1 MVPTDGNIVG
11 TWCKFILA
19 TATFTN
25 FGDRGTKEVFHG
37 AIYGDFYSLPVY
49 LKADILSRG
58 YWTKARIPHEDGQIV
73 SFIHPTNLNKRV
85 ITRVNDAMTI

>member
-11 TWCKFILA
+11 TWCKFIFTA
-19 TATFTN
+19 ATFTD
-25 FGDRGTKEVFHG
+25 FCDRGTKEVFHG
-37 AIYGDFYSLPVY
+37 AIYGDFYSLTVY
-49 LKADILSRG
+49 LKPDILSRG
-58 YWTKARIPHEDGQIV
+58 YGTEARIPYKYGQIV

>member
-11 TWCKFILA
+11 TWCKFIFTA
-19 TATFTN
+19 ATFTD

-37 AIYGDFYSLPVY
+37 AIYGDFYSLSVY

-73 SFIHPTNLNKRV
+73 SFIHPTNLYEGV
-85 ITRVNDAMTI
+85 ITLVNDAMTI

>member
-25 FGDRGTKEVFHG
+25 FGDRGTKKVFHG
-37 AIYGDFYSLPVY
+37 AIYGDFYSLTVY
-49 LKADILSRG
+49 LKPDILSRG
-58 YWTKARIPHEDGQIV
+58 YGTEARIPHEDGQIV
-73 SFIHPTNLNKRV
+73 GLIHPPDLNKRV
-85 ITRVNDAMTI
+85 ITCINNAMTI